1 MILET
6 EVNYTVQS
14 ESDVK
19 ILVAI
24 DSDCMVERDYV
35 LLTSPQKDTI
45 VFEYD
50 YQNQP
55 YKTPKR
61 KLLLEKK
68 LFWQWQHHCTI
79 GLRIMNLENFH
90 W

>member
-14 ESDVK
+14 DSDVK

-24 DSDCMVERDYV
+24 DLGLVAKRNYV
-35 LLTSPQKDTI
+35 LPTSPQKDTI

-50 YQNQP
+50 YQN
-55 YKTPKR
+55 
-61 KLLLEKK
+61 LL
-68 LFWQWQHHCTI
+68 WC
-79 GLRIMNLENFH
+79 
-90 W
+90 